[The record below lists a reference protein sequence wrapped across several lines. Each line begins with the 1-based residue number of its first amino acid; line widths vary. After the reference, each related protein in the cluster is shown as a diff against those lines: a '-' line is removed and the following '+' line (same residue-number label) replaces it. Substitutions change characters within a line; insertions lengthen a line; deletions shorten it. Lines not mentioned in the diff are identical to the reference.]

1 MAFLNVNMRSLKH
14 AQRERAALER
24 QALTLFR
31 SLLRSERGR
40 AGAGA
45 RLLSPRERE
54 AVGRRV
60 RTIETEILKLRRQI
74 RKIGG
79 GR

>member
-1 MAFLNVNMRSLKH
+1 M
-14 AQRERAALER
+14 ER

-31 SLLRSERGR
+31 ALLKSERGR
-40 AGAGA
+40 SGPSAH
-45 RLLSPRERE
+45 LTSPKDR
-54 AVGRRV
+54 AATAQRV

-74 RKIGG
+74 RKLGA